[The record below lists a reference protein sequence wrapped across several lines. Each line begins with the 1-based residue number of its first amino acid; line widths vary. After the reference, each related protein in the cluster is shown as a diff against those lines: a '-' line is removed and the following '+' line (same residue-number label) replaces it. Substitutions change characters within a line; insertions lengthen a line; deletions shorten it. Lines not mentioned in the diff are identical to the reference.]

1 MNSIVKVRIDLFF
14 QHPPPHLLN
23 NYYRR
28 VNCSVSHIEIIYKQK
43 PSPDFIVSDPDVSCP
58 SVSCYAIS
66 CCRRDSMSSSARS
79 ALDDIIIQTK
89 SCNKIGAHTHTHT
102 HTHKSREREG
112 NGKRERER
120 EITSHVSIY
129 LLINKPCLI
138 HQLFYIEIMIK
149 IQEV

>member
-1 MNSIVKVRIDLFF
+1 MNSIVKARKNLFF
-14 QHPPPHLLN
+14 NIHIYWTTIGKWIILFLTLKFISKNPLLILSFPIQTFLVPLFPVMPSLVAAATQCHPAH
-23 NYYRR
+23 
-28 VNCSVSHIEIIYKQK
+28 
-43 PSPDFIVSDPDVSCP
+43 
-58 SVSCYAIS
+58 
-66 CCRRDSMSSSARS
+66 S

-102 HTHKSREREG
+102 HTHTKVGKEREMERG
-112 NGKRERER
+112 RER

-138 HQLFYIEIMIK
+138 NQLFYIEIMIK